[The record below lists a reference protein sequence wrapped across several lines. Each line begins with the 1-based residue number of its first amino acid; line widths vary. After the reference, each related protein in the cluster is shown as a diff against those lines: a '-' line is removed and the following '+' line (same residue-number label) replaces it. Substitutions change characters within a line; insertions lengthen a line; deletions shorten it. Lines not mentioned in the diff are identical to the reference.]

1 MHAKHFIYILACQ
14 AKLRD
19 LRKTMLSLTSVPWSL
34 KDAGTV
40 VQLTSEQSKEISRAA
55 TALG

>member
-1 MHAKHFIYILACQ
+1 
-14 AKLRD
+14 
-19 LRKTMLSLTSVPWSL
+19 MLSLTSVPWSL

-40 VQLTSEQSKEISRAA
+40 VQLIYEKSKEISRAA

>member
-1 MHAKHFIYILACQ
+1 
-14 AKLRD
+14 
-19 LRKTMLSLTSVPWSL
+19 MLSLTSVPWSL